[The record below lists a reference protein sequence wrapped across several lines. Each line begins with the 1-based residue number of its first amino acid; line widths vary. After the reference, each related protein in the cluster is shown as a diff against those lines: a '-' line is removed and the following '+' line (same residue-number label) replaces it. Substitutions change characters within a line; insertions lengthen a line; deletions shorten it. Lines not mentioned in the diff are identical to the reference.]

1 MITNSK
7 INNGLFYLSKTSF
20 LLLAVLP
27 LFAFSLNSSNKN
39 RSIYLKPNRSN
50 AAKSAVN
57 EFTIPATVN
66 IAFVPSTTAAPAG
79 YTADNGLAY
88 SDARGFGW
96 VNPTTKAPQDMTA
109 NMRIRTGSSAKQL
122 LGVVQMQASDK
133 GQLPGTW
140 EYTIPNGTYRVT
152 IGAGDEAYF
161 DSDHQINA
169 EGLPII
175 TDLITTTA
183 AKHKVAIGVVTVTDG
198 KLTIDATGGINSK
211 INYISIAN
219 ADPVTDTTVPT
230 ASIRLAGS
238 LQSAGVYTGSVQ
250 VFGTATDG
258 GAAGIKSLQ
267 YSINNA
273 AYVNYTSPITITAPN
288 TYSITL
294 KAIDANNN
302 EKISTASSFTI
313 SGGGQAT
320 GTTTKTIAFLPST
333 STAPAGYTPDNGLA
347 YTDARGFGWVNPI
360 TKAPQDM
367 TANMRIRT
375 GTSAKQLLGVVQMQ
389 ASDKGQLPGTW
400 ECAVANGTYR
410 VTIGAGDEGYFDSTH
425 QINAEGLPIIADLTT
440 STTAKHKIA
449 IGVVTVSDGK
459 LTIDANGGV
468 NSKINYVTIAPASQ
482 VTDTT
487 VPTVGLRIA
496 GAISSPGVYSG
507 PVQVFLS
514 GTDDGGAGMDSL
526 KYSINNAAFVNY
538 TTPLTITAAGSYS
551 IVAKAVDANNNKK
564 TSPASA
570 FSIGS
575 GSATGTAGVYMVLK
589 NPDGFPADDRL
600 LFSLIKTPWR
610 RTSPD
615 TTPFNANHD
624 KIKLRINNRGV
635 NKLTVTNLQV
645 SNTTAWKVISVGSDL
660 TAKVPFS
667 VNSEAFVDVT
677 IQFITKDA
685 GTRIKIFTDS
695 LTITSNDSAFPTKR
709 VKLTGIS
716 QLAGESTNE
725 PYAQQII
732 TAAGFTSTTG
742 YGHDDGDINGTA
754 KVPNSS
760 EVVASYFIQAD
771 PTRPITVHQVAAYH
785 GCCSAIESI
794 RYFKKGSSSSSL
806 IFTHNNLDGQSV
818 LPRLIGSTTLP
829 ATNTFNV
836 TGSFGLKVGSASSD
850 RTQNFNGLIGMRILK
865 AMDPKGNI
873 IPNAYFLDCDY
884 LGTQFTNY
892 DYQDNI
898 YYIENI
904 KPDAGSE
911 HYSELVSLPKTAIDL
926 GPVKTASSGSFI
938 LTLKN
943 NGQTYPDGS
952 SDSPITLQGLQ
963 IVGPNSSEFSVS
975 ALTTTNLA
983 VQGTT
988 TLTVKFNPST
998 VGIKNAALMVKY
1010 NSSAGPLRIPLYG
1023 IGNSNTATVNVIKRI
1038 KGGADANLTSADGTV
1053 FESDKSYRS
1062 GSIKLDMQVVKGP
1075 VACTDN
1081 DILYQTYL
1089 SAAADLAET
1098 RYSIPIANGNYLVRM
1113 HFVENYWNA
1122 VGSRVFNTYIENN
1135 LALPSFD
1142 IFSEVGYR
1150 SALVKDVAVSV
1161 TDGAMTFRFDPTANR
1176 LGIAAMEIFQVQNV
1190 SSLVAADTTQQLS
1203 ALRLA
1208 PESLSTEKKIT
1219 VYPNPNVGNSFFVN
1233 ASNFAKNEKVTI
1245 LITNMSGRLLQ
1256 TESFVADALGG
1267 ASVHVALNNALT
1279 KGVYIISA
1287 QSSSGNLVSK
1297 LMVDGGQ

>member
-1 MITNSK
+1 MIPMITYSK
-7 INNGLFYLSKTSF
+7 LNNGLFYLSKTPLI
-20 LLLAVLP
+20 LLVVLP
-27 LFAFSLNSSNKN
+27 LFAFSSHKN
-39 RSIYLKPNRSN
+39 RLADFKPDRSASIKH
-50 AAKSAVN
+50 AANVFA
-57 EFTIPATVN
+57 IPATVN
-66 IAFVPSTTAAPAG
+66 IAFVPSATAAPAG
-79 YTADNGLAY
+79 YIADNGLAY
-88 SDARGFGW
+88 SDARGYGW

-133 GQLPGTW
+133 GQLPGSW
-140 EYTIPNGTYRVT
+140 EYNIPNGTYRVT
-152 IGAGDEAYF
+152 IGAGDEGYF

-175 TDLITTTA
+175 ADLVTSTA
-183 AKHKVAIGVVTVTDG
+183 TKHKIAIGVVTVTDG

-230 ASIRLAGS
+230 ASIRLAGTT
-238 LQSAGVYTGSVQ
+238 QSAGVYSGSVQ
-250 VFGTATDG
+250 VFGTATDVG
-258 GAAGIKSLQ
+258 GAGIQSLQ
-267 YSINNA
+267 YSLNNA
-273 AYVNYTSPITITAPN
+273 AYVNYTSPITITTPN

-294 KAIDANNN
+294 KAVDANNN
-302 EKISTASSFTI
+302 EKISAASSFTI

-333 STAPAGYTPDNGLA
+333 ATAPAGYTPDNGLSYNA
-347 YTDARGFGWVNPI
+347 TRGFGWVNPT

-425 QINAEGLPIIADLTT
+425 QINAEGLPIIADLVT

-449 IGVVTVSDGK
+449 IGVVTVNDGK

-468 NSKINYVTIAPASQ
+468 NSKINYVTIAPAAP

-487 VPTVGLRIA
+487 VPTVSLRIA
-496 GAISSPGVYSG
+496 GSTSSPGVYSG
-507 PVQVFLS
+507 PVQVFLT
-514 GTDDGGAGMDSL
+514 GTDAGGAGMDSL

-538 TTPLTITAAGSYS
+538 TTPFTVTAAGSYS
-551 IVAKAVDANNNKK
+551 IVAKVVDANNNKK
-564 TSPASA
+564 TSPATA

-575 GSATGTAGVYMVLK
+575 GTATSSTGVYMVLK

-645 SNTTAWKVISVGSDL
+645 SNTTAWKVISVGSDV

-695 LTITSNDSAFPTKR
+695 LTITSNDAAFPVKR

-716 QLAGESTNE
+716 QLAGEGQSE
-725 PYAQQII
+725 PYAQQVI
-732 TAAGFTSTTG
+732 TAAGFTTTTG
-742 YGHDDGDINGTA
+742 YSHDDGNINGSTT
-754 KVPNSS
+754 VPGSS
-760 EVVASYFIQAD
+760 EVAASYFIQAD
-771 PTRPITVHQVAAYH
+771 ATKPITVHQVAAYH

-794 RYFKKGSSSSSL
+794 RYFKKGSTASSL

-818 LPRLIGSTTLP
+818 IPRLIGSTTLP

-836 TGSFGLKVGSASSD
+836 TGSFGFKVGSASSD
-850 RTQNFNGLIGMRILK
+850 RTQNFSGLIGMRILK
-865 AMDPKGNI
+865 AMDAKGNI

-898 YYIENI
+898 YYVENI
-904 KPDAGSE
+904 KPESGSL
-911 HYSELVSLPKTAIDL
+911 HYSELVSLPKTAVDF
-926 GPVKTASSGSFI
+926 GPVKTASSGSFN

-943 NGQTYPDGS
+943 NGQTYSNGT
-952 SDSPITLQGLQ
+952 SDSPIALQGLQ
-963 IVGPNSSEFSVS
+963 IVGPNAGEFSVS

-988 TLTVKFNPST
+988 AITVKFNPNS
-998 VGIKNAALMVKY
+998 VGIKNAALLVKY
-1010 NSSAGPLRIPLYG
+1010 NSAAGPLRIPLYG
-1023 IGNSNTATVNVIKRI
+1023 IGNSNTATVNVIRRI
-1038 KGGADANLTSADGTV
+1038 KGGADANVTVNGTV

-1062 GSIKLDMQVVKGP
+1062 GSIKLDMQMVKGP
-1075 VACTDN
+1075 VICTD
-1081 DILYQTYL
+1081 DDLLYQTYL
-1089 SAAADLAET
+1089 SAATDLAET
-1098 RYSIPIANGNYLVRM
+1098 RYNIPIPNGNYLVRM

-1122 VGSRVFNTYIENN
+1122 VGARVFNTYIENN
-1135 LALPSFD
+1135 LALPSLD

-1150 SALVKDVAVSV
+1150 SAIVKDVAVTV
-1161 TDGAMTFRFDPTANR
+1161 ADGAMSFRFDPTANR
-1176 LGIAAMEIFQVQNV
+1176 LGIAGMEIFQVQNV
-1190 SSLVAADTTQQLS
+1190 SALAATDSTEMLN
-1203 ALRLA
+1203 ALRMA
-1208 PESLSTEKKIT
+1208 STSTEKKIT
-1219 VYPNPNVGNSFFVN
+1219 VYPNPNVGTSFFLN
-1233 ASNFAKNEKVTI
+1233 ASNFTKNEKVTI
-1245 LITNMSGRLLQ
+1245 LVTNMSGRLLQ
-1256 TESFVADALGG
+1256 TQTFVADELGG
-1267 ASVHVALNNALT
+1267 ANVQVSLTNALT
-1279 KGVYIISA
+1279 KGVYLISA
-1287 QSSSGNLVSK
+1287 QSATGNLVSK
-1297 LMVDGGQ
+1297 LMVNGGL